1 MKTETEKTEEK
12 QKIKELVDKGLKNK
26 EIGKILGMK
35 YRTVCFKLREYK
47 LIRYSKPQISQEKID
62 EMIRLYNEGYNCT
75 EICEK
80 INISKI
86 TISFILKENG
96 IKIVKRSADSKPELR
111 LLRGEKC
118 IICDRNLG
126 PYVTIC
132 STCVSQVR
140 RYKIKKKMFDFKG
153 GKCED
158 CGDDS
163 LCVDIYDFHHLD
175 PDEKDFNLSK
185 VLIDGKSW
193 DDIEKELK
201 KCALLCSNCHR
212 IRHSVERKSEKF
224 WKYIKLIS

>member
-1 MKTETEKTEEK
+1 MKTKIEKTEEK
-12 QKIKELVDKGLKNK
+12 QKIKELVDKGLKNR
-26 EIGKILGMK
+26 EIGELLGMK

-47 LIRYSKPQISQEKID
+47 LIRYSKPKISPELIN
-62 EMIRLYNEGYNCT
+62 EMIKLYNEGYNCT

-96 IKIVKRSADSKPELR
+96 IEIVKRSANSKPEFR
-111 LLRGEKC
+111 LLRGVNC
-118 IICDRNLG
+118 IICNRALG

-132 STCVSQVR
+132 STCTSQVR
-140 RYKIKKKMFDFKG
+140 RYKIKKKMVEHKG

-158 CGDDS
+158 CGDGS
-163 LCVDIYDFHHLD
+163 LCADIYDFHHLN

-185 VLIDGKSW
+185 SLTDGITW
-193 DDIEKELK
+193 DDIIKELK
-201 KCALLCSNCHR
+201 KCVLLCSNCHR
-212 IRHSVERKSEKF
+212 IRHSIERKSEKF

>member
-1 MKTETEKTEEK
+1 MFALKVFYCIFIVNILKMKTETEKTEEK

-47 LIRYSKPQISQEKID
+47 LIRYSKPQICQ
-62 EMIRLYNEGYNCT
+62 
-75 EICEK
+75 K

-118 IICDRNLG
+118 IIYDRNLG

-153 GKCED
+153 
-158 CGDDS
+158 
-163 LCVDIYDFHHLD
+163 
-175 PDEKDFNLSK
+175 
-185 VLIDGKSW
+185 
-193 DDIEKELK
+193 
-201 KCALLCSNCHR
+201 
-212 IRHSVERKSEKF
+212 
-224 WKYIKLIS
+224 